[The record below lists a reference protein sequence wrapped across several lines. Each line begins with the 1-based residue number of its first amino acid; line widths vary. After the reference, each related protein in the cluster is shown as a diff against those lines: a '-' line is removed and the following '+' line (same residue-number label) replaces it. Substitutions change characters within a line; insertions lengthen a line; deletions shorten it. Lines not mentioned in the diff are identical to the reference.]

1 MVNQSLIEFK
11 GTKDGLIIKIKDHQD
26 FQNIKSALVAQF
38 EKAGSFFNGAK
49 LLDIECPYINEEE
62 RLELKTFVMETYDLS
77 FKEVA
82 EDPQDRIFEDLDEG
96 MTKFHSGTLRSGQV
110 LFYEGN
116 LVIFGDVNP
125 GAVVKANGN
134 IIVLGSLRG
143 IAHAGANGNL
153 RAIVSAYVLNPTQ
166 LRIADIIARSPDE
179 KIPDSVNPEVAKVKN
194 KSVYVESNYN
204 KGKKKGER

>member
-11 GTKDGLIIKIKDHQD
+11 GTKDGLIIKIKEHQD
-26 FQNIKSALVAQF
+26 FQNIKKALIAQF

-62 RLELKTFVMETYDLS
+62 LLELKTIVMEKYDLS
-77 FKEVA
+77 FKEEI
-82 EDPQDRIFEDLDEG
+82 EDSNDQVFEGLSEG

-143 IAHAGANGNL
+143 IAHAGANGNGK
-153 RAIVSAYVLNPTQ
+153 AIVSAHVLNPTQ

-179 KIPDSVNPEVAKVKN
+179 KLPDSVNPEVAKIKN
-194 KSVYVESNYN
+194 NSVYVESNYN

>member
-1 MVNQSLIEFK
+1 MVNQNIIEFK
-11 GTKDGLIIKIKDHQD
+11 GTKDGLIIKIKEYRD
-26 FQNIKSALVAQF
+26 FQNIKNALIAQF
-38 EKAGSFFNGAK
+38 EKAGSFFAGAK
-49 LLDIECPYINEEE
+49 LLDIECPFINEEE
-62 RLELKTFVMETYDLS
+62 RLELKTLVMEKYDLT
-77 FKEVA
+77 FKEVIVEP
-82 EDPQDRIFEDLDEG
+82 EDQIFEGLSEG

-110 LFYEGN
+110 LAYDGN

-143 IAHAGANGNL
+143 IAHAGANGNVE
-153 RAIVSAYVLNPTQ
+153 AIVSAHVLNPTQ

-204 KGKKKGER
+204 GKKKGEK

>member
-11 GTKDGLIIKIKDHQD
+11 GTKDGLIIKIKEHQD
-26 FQNIKSALVAQF
+26 FQKIKNALMAQF
-38 EKAGSFFNGAK
+38 EKAGSFFTGAK
-49 LLDIECPYINEEE
+49 LLDIECPFINEEE
-62 RLELKTFVMETYDLS
+62 RLELKAFVMEKYDLS
-77 FKEVA
+77 FKEVV
-82 EDPQDRIFEDLDEG
+82 EDSKEEVFAGISEG
-96 MTKFHSGTLRSGQV
+96 MTKFHSGTIRSGQV

-116 LVIFGDVNP
+116 LVVFGDVNP

-143 IAHAGANGNL
+143 IAHAGANGNKQ
-153 RAIVSAYVLNPTQ
+153 AIVSAHVLSPTQ

-179 KIPDSVNPEVAKVKN
+179 KLPDSMNPEIAKIKDQ
-194 KSVYVESNYN
+194 SVYVETNYY